1 MSMSLN
7 YWSLGNLELVLFNK
21 RSRRSEKPTQCNQGG
36 APLATARD
44 SLCKAMKTQRIQK
57 HNNDEFTEAPFTLRT
72 LRPTL
77 P

>member
-7 YWSLGNLELVLFNK
+7 YWSLGNLELLNK
-21 RSRRSEKPTQCNQGG
+21 RSHRSEKPTHCNQGG

-44 SLCKAMKTQRIQK
+44 SLGTAMKTQRIQK
-57 HNNDEFTEAPFTLRT
+57 YNNDEFTEAPFPLRT